1 MPPRFTYWTIILDGQ
16 PTAFRAA
23 EREQLLP
30 TLKQLQA
37 KNPDAVLKWFAY
49 GRVWESPDEVRQL
62 REKKRAEARDA
73 APKQAR
79 GRSWRPG
86 GDHKDPR
93 EKFKRETFQAH
104 KRREKKAANLAAAP
118 HEPTGEPGRVA
129 PSHKTRM
136 PRLRKPR

>member
-16 PTAFRAA
+16 PTAFRSA

-30 TLKQLQA
+30 TLKQLQT
-37 KNPDAVLKWFAY
+37 KNPDAVLRWFAH

-62 REKKRAEARDA
+62 RERKRAEARDA
-73 APKQAR
+73 ALKEPR
-79 GRSWRPG
+79 GRGWRPG

-104 KRREKKAANLAAAP
+104 KRRERKAANLAAPP